1 MFNTI
6 DYIKGI
12 IESLTFTQKISN
24 IIPGPT
30 ETTFETCKTYWIFPK
45 SVITINGL
53 DYKVL
58 DFEIN
63 ESVTIRGIL
72 TGTETDFTIKAPNF
86 FRGTPMQTSNALMM
100 IKDWKK
106 KLPMAYLIQPMRETR
121 SLDPLEKIGI
131 TAEGVRILF
140 MLPGKLAESID
151 QQYLTAIQPTD
162 NLIFEY
168 EKALMTNP
176 NIGELGD
183 ATKSDRPNYGVWVSR
198 SGSNASKKPSNQ
210 DNVKKLI
217 DEDISGIEY
226 IIDIPFK
233 RQICDIDATCKN

>member
-12 IESLTFTQKISN
+12 IEGLTFTQKISN
-24 IIPGPT
+24 IIPGT
-30 ETTFETCKTYWIFPK
+30 SETTFDTCKTYWIFPK
-45 SVITINGL
+45 SVITIDGL

-72 TGTETDFTIKAPNF
+72 SGSETQFTIKAPNF
-86 FRGTPMQTSNALMM
+86 FRGTPMQTSNALHM
-100 IKDWKK
+100 IKDWKN
-106 KLPMAYLIQPMRETR
+106 KLPMAYLIQPMKETR
-121 SLDPLEKIGI
+121 SLNPLEKIGV

-140 MLPGKLAESID
+140 MLPGKLADSID

-162 NLIFEY
+162 NLVFEY
-168 EKALMTNP
+168 EKALMTDP
-176 NIGELGD
+176 NIGELGN
-183 ATKSDRPNYGVWVSR
+183 ATKSDRPNYGVWVS
-198 SGSNASKKPSNQ
+198 SNSKTKPSNQ

-226 IIDIPFK
+226 SIDIPFK

>member
-12 IESLTFTQKISN
+12 IEGLTFTQKISN
-24 IIPGPT
+24 IIPGTT

-86 FRGTPMQTSNALMM
+86 FRGTPMQTSNALHM

-106 KLPMAYLIQPMRETR
+106 KLPMAYLIQPMNETR
-121 SLDPLEKIGI
+121 SLTTLERIGI

-140 MLPGKLAESID
+140 MLPGKLADSID

-168 EKALMTNP
+168 EKALMTDP
-176 NIGELGD
+176 NIGELGN
-183 ATKSDRPNYGVWVSR
+183 ATKSDRPNYGVWVSKDGKR
-198 SGSNASKKPSNQ
+198 RTSNQ
-210 DNVKKLI
+210 DNIKKLI

>member
-12 IESLTFTQKISN
+12 IEGLTFTQKISS
-24 IIPGPT
+24 ITPGLV

-45 SVITINGL
+45 SIITINGV
-53 DYKVL
+53 DYKVI

-63 ESVTIRGIL
+63 ESVTVKGFVNAFA
-72 TGTETDFTIKAPNF
+72 THFTIKAPNF

-100 IKDWKK
+100 IKDWKN
-106 KLPMAYLIQPMRETR
+106 KLPMAYLIQPMNETR
-121 SLDPLEKIGI
+121 SLNPLDKIGI

-140 MLPGKLAESID
+140 MLPGKLADSID

-168 EKALMTNP
+168 EKALMTDP
-176 NIGELGD
+176 NIGELGN
-183 ATKSDRPNYGVWVSR
+183 ATKSDRPNYGVWVS
-198 SGSNASKKPSNQ
+198 SKSKTKPSNQ

-233 RQICDIDATCKN
+233 RQICDIDATCKS

>member
-12 IESLTFTQKISN
+12 IEGLTFTQKISN
-24 IIPGPT
+24 IIPGT
-30 ETTFETCKTYWIFPK
+30 SETTFDTCKTYWIFPK
-45 SVITINGL
+45 SVITIDGL

-72 TGTETDFTIKAPNF
+72 SGNETDFTIKAPNF

-106 KLPMAYLIQPMRETR
+106 KLPMAYLIQPMNETR
-121 SLDPLEKIGI
+121 SLSTLEKIGI

-140 MLPGKLAESID
+140 MLPGKLADSID

-168 EKALMTNP
+168 EKALMTDP
-176 NIGELGD
+176 NIGELGN
-183 ATKSDRPNYGVWVSR
+183 ATKSDRPNYGVWVSKDGKR
-198 SGSNASKKPSNQ
+198 RTANQ
-210 DNVKKLI
+210 DNIKKLI

>member
-12 IESLTFTQKISN
+12 IEGLTFTQKISN
-24 IIPGPT
+24 IIPGT
-30 ETTFETCKTYWIFPK
+30 SETTFDTCKTYWIFPK

-72 TGTETDFTIKAPNF
+72 SGTETDFTIKAPNF
-86 FRGTPMQTSNALMM
+86 FRGTPMQTSNALHM

-106 KLPMAYLIQPMRETR
+106 KLPMAYLIQPMNETR
-121 SLDPLEKIGI
+121 SLTTLERIGI

-140 MLPGKLAESID
+140 MLPGKLADSID

-168 EKALMTNP
+168 EKALMTDP
-176 NIGELGD
+176 NIGELGN
-183 ATKSDRPNYGVWVSR
+183 ATKSDRPNYGVWVSKDGKR
-198 SGSNASKKPSNQ
+198 RTANQ
-210 DNVKKLI
+210 DNIKKLI

>member
-12 IESLTFTQKISN
+12 IEGLTFTQKISN
-24 IIPGPT
+24 IIPGT
-30 ETTFETCKTYWIFPK
+30 SETTFDTCKTYWIFPK
-45 SVITINGL
+45 SVITIDGL

-72 TGTETDFTIKAPNF
+72 SGNKTQFTIKAPNF
-86 FRGTPMQTSNALMM
+86 FRGTPMQTSNALHM
-100 IKDWKK
+100 IKDWKN
-106 KLPMAYLIQPMRETR
+106 KLPMAYLIQPMKETR
-121 SLDPLEKIGI
+121 SLNPLEKIGV

-140 MLPGKLAESID
+140 MLPGKLADSID

-162 NLIFEY
+162 NLVFEY
-168 EKALMTNP
+168 EKALMTDP
-176 NIGELGD
+176 NIGELGN
-183 ATKSDRPNYGVWVSR
+183 ATKSDRPNYGVWVS
-198 SGSNASKKPSNQ
+198 SNSKTKPSNQ

-226 IIDIPFK
+226 SIDIPFK

>member
-12 IESLTFTQKISN
+12 IEGLTFTQSISN

-45 SVITINGL
+45 SVITINGS
-53 DYKVL
+53 DYKVI

-63 ESVTIRGIL
+63 ESVTIKGTL
-72 TGTETDFTIKAPNF
+72 LGTETDYTIKAPNF
-86 FRGTPMQTSNALMM
+86 FRGTPLQTSNALHM

-106 KLPMAYLIQPMRETR
+106 KLPMAYLIQPMNETR
-121 SLDPLEKIGI
+121 SLNPTEKIGV
-131 TAEGVRILF
+131 TSEGVRILF
-140 MLPGKLAESID
+140 MVHGKLADSID

-168 EKALMTNP
+168 EKALLTDP
-176 NIGELGD
+176 NIGELD
-183 ATKSDRPNYGVWVSR
+183 NATKIDRPNYGVWVSKDGKR
-198 SGSNASKKPSNQ
+198 RTANK
-210 DNVKKLI
+210 DNIKKLI

-233 RQICDIDATCKN
+233 RQICNIDSSCKN

>member
-12 IESLTFTQKISN
+12 IEGLTFTQKISN
-24 IIPGPT
+24 IIPGT
-30 ETTFETCKTYWIFPK
+30 SETTFDTCKTYWIFPK
-45 SVITINGL
+45 SVITIDGL

-72 TGTETDFTIKAPNF
+72 SGNETQFTIKAPNF

-100 IKDWKK
+100 IKDWKN
-106 KLPMAYLIQPMRETR
+106 KLPMAYLIQPMKETR
-121 SLDPLEKIGI
+121 SLNPLEKIGV

-140 MLPGKLAESID
+140 MLPGKLADSID

-162 NLIFEY
+162 NLVFEY
-168 EKALMTNP
+168 EKALMTDP
-176 NIGELGD
+176 NIGELGN
-183 ATKSDRPNYGVWVSR
+183 ATKSDRPNYGVWVS
-198 SGSNASKKPSNQ
+198 SNSKTKPSNQ

-226 IIDIPFK
+226 SIDIPFK

>member
-12 IESLTFTQKISN
+12 IEGLTFTQKISN
-24 IIPGPT
+24 IIPGT
-30 ETTFETCKTYWIFPK
+30 SETTFDTCKTYWIFPK
-45 SVITINGL
+45 SVITIDGL

-72 TGTETDFTIKAPNF
+72 SGNETDFTIKAPNF
-86 FRGTPMQTSNALMM
+86 FRGTPMQTSNALHM

-106 KLPMAYLIQPMRETR
+106 KLPMAYLIQPMNETR
-121 SLDPLEKIGI
+121 SLSTLEKIGI

-140 MLPGKLAESID
+140 MLPGKLADSID

-168 EKALMTNP
+168 EKALMTDP
-176 NIGELGD
+176 NIGELGN

-198 SGSNASKKPSNQ
+198 NSKTKPSNQ

-217 DEDISGIEY
+217 DEDISGVEY

>member
-12 IESLTFTQKISN
+12 IEGLTFTQKISN
-24 IIPGPT
+24 IIPGT
-30 ETTFETCKTYWIFPK
+30 SETTFDTCKTYWIFPK

-72 TGTETDFTIKAPNF
+72 TGTETEFTIKAPNF
-86 FRGTPMQTSNALMM
+86 FRGTPMQTSNALHM

-106 KLPMAYLIQPMRETR
+106 KLPMAYLIQPMNETR
-121 SLDPLEKIGI
+121 SLNPLDKIGI
-131 TAEGVRILF
+131 TAEDVRILF
-140 MLPGKLAESID
+140 MLPGKLADSID

-168 EKALMTNP
+168 EKALMTDP
-176 NIGELGD
+176 NIGELND
-183 ATKSDRPNYGVWVSR
+183 ATKSDRPNYGVWVS
-198 SGSNASKKPSNQ
+198 SKSKTKPSNQ

-233 RQICDIDATCKN
+233 RQICDIDATCKS

>member
-12 IESLTFTQKISN
+12 IEGLTFTQKISN
-24 IIPGPT
+24 IIPGTT
-30 ETTFETCKTYWIFPK
+30 ETTFDTCKTYWIFPK

-72 TGTETDFTIKAPNF
+72 TGTETEFTIKAPNF
-86 FRGTPMQTSNALMM
+86 FRGTPMQTSNALHM

-106 KLPMAYLIQPMRETR
+106 KLPMAYLIQPMNETR
-121 SLDPLEKIGI
+121 SLNPLDKIGI
-131 TAEGVRILF
+131 TAEDVRILF
-140 MLPGKLAESID
+140 MLPGKLADSID

-168 EKALMTNP
+168 EKALMTDP
-176 NIGELGD
+176 NIGELND
-183 ATKSDRPNYGVWVSR
+183 ATKSDRPNYGVWVS
-198 SGSNASKKPSNQ
+198 SKSKTKPSNQ

-233 RQICDIDATCKN
+233 RQICDIDATCKS

>member
-12 IESLTFTQKISN
+12 IEGLTFTQKISN
-24 IIPGPT
+24 IIPGTT
-30 ETTFETCKTYWIFPK
+30 ETTFDTCKTYWIFPK

-58 DFEIN
+58 E
-63 ESVTIRGIL
+63 
-72 TGTETDFTIKAPNF
+72 FTIKAPNF
-86 FRGTPMQTSNALMM
+86 FRGTPMQTSNALHM

-106 KLPMAYLIQPMRETR
+106 KLPMAYLIQPMNETR
-121 SLDPLEKIGI
+121 SLNPLEKIGI

-140 MLPGKLAESID
+140 MLPGKLADSID

-168 EKALMTNP
+168 EKALMTDP
-176 NIGELGD
+176 NIGELGN
-183 ATKSDRPNYGVWVSR
+183 ATKSDRPNYGVWVS
-198 SGSNASKKPSNQ
+198 SKSKTKPSNQ

-233 RQICDIDATCKN
+233 RQICDIDATCKS

>member
-12 IESLTFTQKISN
+12 IEGLTFTQKISN
-24 IIPGPT
+24 IIPGTT

-45 SVITINGL
+45 SIITINGL

-106 KLPMAYLIQPMRETR
+106 KLPMAYLIQPMNETR
-121 SLDPLEKIGI
+121 SLTTLERIGI

-140 MLPGKLAESID
+140 MLPGKLADSID

-168 EKALMTNP
+168 EKALMTDP
-176 NIGELGD
+176 NIGELGN

-198 SGSNASKKPSNQ
+198 NSKTKPSNQ

-217 DEDISGIEY
+217 DEDISGVEY

>member
-12 IESLTFTQKISN
+12 IEGLTFTEKISN
-24 IIPGPT
+24 IISGPK
-30 ETTFETCKTYWIFPK
+30 ETTFETCKTYWVFPK
-45 SVITINGL
+45 SRITINGQER
-53 DYKVL
+53 KVI

-63 ESVTIRGIL
+63 ESITIEGSL
-72 TGTETDFTIKAPNF
+72 LGTETEYTIKAPNF
-86 FRGTPMQTSNALMM
+86 FRGTPIQASNTLHM

-121 SLDPLEKIGI
+121 SLNPLEKIGV

-140 MLPGKLAESID
+140 MLPGKLADSID

-168 EKALMTNP
+168 EKALLTDS

-183 ATKSDRPNYGVWVSR
+183 ASKSDRPNYGVWVSKDGKR
-198 SGSNASKKPSNQ
+198 RTANQ
-210 DNVKKLI
+210 DNIKKLI

-226 IIDIPFK
+226 LIDIPFK
-233 RQICDIDATCKN
+233 RQICNIDSTCKK